1 MTMVQLEP
9 FDLLTATTAH
19 LMGSTGFWAS
29 LARLTRES
37 GGGARLLMVADN
49 LDPRTVVQ
57 HFAAQAV
64 PLANLPTELRW
75 YRTQYEAFLLDTL
88 QVTRHMRLYLVVHA
102 SMQEWALVRLL
113 GSYGIRAYPLMGG
126 GIPLPFVRG
135 TISGSTVMDEQGN
148 HWGMVQSKVEQSGV
162 IHARTFHT
170 LFAQGFPVWCALDI
184 GTFSPQEAR
193 RLLNRKD
200 TSARFEN
207 SPTTEAQRNAQ
218 EVRSTVAQ
226 MLTEIARVGASLHQV
241 RLSVVVGGESEA
253 DLAERL
259 EVVRSTAGL
268 EMQGFR
274 ARAQDI
280 RALFDMTPPGKVV
293 GSLLPSHGL
302 ALLAGSAM
310 SYRRRTST
318 TGIFLGVDRNQSPIV
333 IDVFDPGN
341 ESYST
346 VVLGKTGSGKTFAML
361 LLLLRHL
368 LRGVRLVI
376 VDPQGN
382 IDLSWLGSDLYSKAV
397 LGTSA
402 STINI
407 LDITHEELP
416 QQINSVMAMLAMLQ
430 VLDRDNRIEAGLM
443 DQVLLDIY
451 EPLWERGAAHQVPTL
466 RAVQERLDFYV
477 QDGSVGVELQ
487 DTARRLS
494 FALDQYTRGSRYDL
508 FGQCTRVDFRLDH
521 AVTVF
526 DVSKLPARGEKHDN
540 LRAAL
545 LAILVGNINQSIRRK
560 RTVENEWTPILLM
573 VDEAGILMRDAVI
586 AAHVSAEFKTARAR
600 HVGVVLIDQDL
611 HSALG
616 PADETGLH
624 HGIPAFANRAN
635 TFIFNQSSSELGRI
649 REHLPTL
656 PEAIVQLLPAL
667 GQGSC
672 VAEIGTD
679 LLLLDIVASPF
690 ERMAL
695 SSKPADRTRMHQII
709 QRLGTEIRGAS

>member
-1 MTMVQLEP
+1 MTIVQLEP
-9 FDLLTATTAH
+9 FDLLTANTAQV
-19 LMGSTGFWAS
+19 MGSTGFWAS
-29 LARLTRES
+29 LARLTAET

-49 LDPRTVVQ
+49 LDPQTLVN

-64 PLANLPTELRW
+64 PLAHLPTELRW
-75 YRTQYEAFLLDTL
+75 YRVQYEAFLLNTL

-102 SMQEWALVRLL
+102 PLQEWVLVRLL
-113 GSYGIRAYPLMGG
+113 GSYGIRAYPLVGS

-135 TISGSTVMDEQGN
+135 TIVGNTVVDEQGY

-170 LFAQGFPVWCALDI
+170 LFAQAFPVWCALDI

-226 MLTEIARVGASLHQV
+226 MLTEISRVGAALHQV
-241 RLSVVVGGESEA
+241 RFSVVVGGETEA
-253 DLAERL
+253 ELSERL
-259 EVVRSTAGL
+259 DVARSTAGL

-274 ARAQDI
+274 ARPQDI
-280 RALFDMTPPGKVV
+280 RPLFDMTPLGKVT
-293 GSLLPSHGL
+293 GALLPSHGL

-310 SYRRRTST
+310 SYRRRTAT

-333 IDVFDPGN
+333 VDVFDPHN

-346 VVLGKTGSGKTFAML
+346 VVLGKTGSGKTFFML
-361 LLLLRHL
+361 LLLIRHL
-368 LRGVRLVI
+368 LRAVRLVI
-376 VDPQGN
+376 IDPQGN
-382 IDLSWLGSDLYSKAV
+382 IDLSWLGRDLYSKAV

-430 VLDRDNRIEAGLM
+430 VLDRENRIEVGLM

-451 EPLWERGAAHQVPTL
+451 EPLWGRASAHQVPTL

-477 QDGSVGVELQ
+477 QDASVGTELQ

-508 FGQCTRVDFRLDH
+508 FGQRTQVDFRLDH

-560 RTVENEWTPILLM
+560 RTVENDWAPILFM
-573 VDEAGILMRDAVI
+573 VDEAGILMRDGVI
-586 AAHVSAEFKTARAR
+586 AAHISAEFKTARAR

-624 HGIPAFANRAN
+624 HGVPAFANRAN
-635 TFIFNQSSSELGRI
+635 TFIFNQSSSELGRV
-649 REHLPTL
+649 REHIPTL
-656 PEAIVQLLPAL
+656 PEAIVQTLPNL

-672 VAEIGTD
+672 VAEVGKD
-679 LLLLDIVASPF
+679 LLLLDVVASPF
-690 ERMAL
+690 ELTAL
-695 SSKPADRTRMHQII
+695 SSKPADRARMKQLIE
-709 QRLGTEIRGAS
+709 QVTSELGQAS